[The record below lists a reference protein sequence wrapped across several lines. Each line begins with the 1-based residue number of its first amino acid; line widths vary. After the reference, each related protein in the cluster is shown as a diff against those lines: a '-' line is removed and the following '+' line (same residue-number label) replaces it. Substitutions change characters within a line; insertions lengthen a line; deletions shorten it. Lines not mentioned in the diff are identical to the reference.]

1 MRQGESG
8 IAMVPF
14 AYSASL
20 TGKIDDAV
28 ARSNMGNR
36 GNAVKHKAT
45 NNTPSVTNVK
55 SFFILFT
62 NQT

>member
-1 MRQGESG
+1 
-8 IAMVPF
+8 MVPF
-14 AYSASL
+14 AYSASS
-20 TGKIDDAV
+20 TGKMDDAP
-28 ARSNMGNR
+28 AKFNMGKR

-45 NNTPSVTNVK
+45 NNTPSEANVK

>member
-1 MRQGESG
+1 
-8 IAMVPF
+8 MVPF

-20 TGKIDDAV
+20 TGKIDDAL
-28 ARSNMGNR
+28 ARLNMGNR

-45 NNTPSVTNVK
+45 NNTPSEANVK